1 MKAPARDL
9 YSEIKIQMLA
19 AKADQ
24 VEWDIEHSRQVVRSA
39 QSDALSSQ
47 AAARDRT
54 ISTRICE
61 SSFSINFRNAG
72 TGSYPSS

>member
-1 MKAPARDL
+1 MKAPGRDL

-47 AAARDRT
+47 AAARD

-61 SSFSINFRNAG
+61 SSFSRNFRNAG
-72 TGSYPSS
+72 TGSYRSS